1 MAICYLYSSSFWIY
15 YACNF
20 LDINPDFLVIKVNI
34 DRYWYL
40 FAFNILWGFI
50 PIIHCRLNNCTRI
63 GYCRGTNFSKE
74 IVINSASSCSPNRMQ
89 DISLVHV
96 IHIPQWCRLKCDP
109 SGVSLGLFFFSPFI
123 HYRQCFGNSR
133 ILLSRSPIKL
143 CGGKNSFF
151 YYYLLFNLMKIKF
164 GSSVW

>member
-34 DRYWYL
+34 DRYLYL

-89 DISLVHV
+89 DIALVHV

-109 SGVSLGLFFFSPFI
+109 SGVSLGLFFFFTPLYIIGNALGIPESFCQGHPSNYVGEKIPFFNI
-123 HYRQCFGNSR
+123 ISCL
-133 ILLSRSPIKL
+133 ILWR
-143 CGGKNSFF
+143 
-151 YYYLLFNLMKIKF
+151 
-164 GSSVW
+164 